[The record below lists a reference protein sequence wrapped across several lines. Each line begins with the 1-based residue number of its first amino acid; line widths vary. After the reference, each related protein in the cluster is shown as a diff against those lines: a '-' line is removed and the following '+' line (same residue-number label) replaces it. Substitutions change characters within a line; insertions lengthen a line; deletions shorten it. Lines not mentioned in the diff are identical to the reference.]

1 MMSTGLDDSADFPD
15 LTSVRIATTVKTCS
29 RIFPRVLLIVL
40 VGSHFSS
47 CSFPTRRAATRDR
60 AFIRYWP
67 PPESEK
73 RLRLAVKDLIDVK
86 GVVTTAGSQYL
97 AKNRAPASRD
107 AECLTNAR
115 KRNVEIV
122 GKTNLTE
129 FAFGGSGINEYFG
142 TPKNHF
148 NGRRRLIPGGS
159 SSGSAVAVAN
169 GMADVAFGTDTAG
182 SVRVPAA
189 CCGILGLKT
198 TFGLISLKGVFP
210 LSPNNLDTVGPM
222 ARDISHLVEGMD
234 LLEDGFAA
242 KYRRAVADNP
252 SAEEITI
259 GRLYLDGT
267 DPAIDE
273 AIDHALA
280 MRKFKVI
287 RLGKAFKENW
297 NQADKYGR
305 IVATADGWLNGRE
318 YLNKKG
324 VTATTKAGILLGELE
339 YKNNYREALQVRA
352 RWRNTLRQVFKRVDF
367 IALPTLQRM
376 PPRLPF
382 FGRSTIF
389 EALVLD
395 LQNTEAVSLAG
406 NPAIAIPIPLDVKHG
421 GLTSL
426 QLVGPRL
433 SEAQLVNAARLLETN
448 ENASTG
454 Q

>member
-1 MMSTGLDDSADFPD
+1 M
-15 LTSVRIATTVKTCS
+15 KTPS
-29 RIFPRVLLIVL
+29 PILLRLLIAVL
-40 VGSHFSS
+40 VVGGFNG
-47 CSFPTRRAATRDR
+47 CSFPTRRAATKDR

-67 PPESEK
+67 PPESGE

-86 GVVTTAGSQYL
+86 GVVTTAGSQFL

-107 AECLTNAR
+107 AECLTTAR

-129 FAFGGSGINEYFG
+129 FALGGSGINEYFG
-142 TPKNHF
+142 TPRNYF

-198 TFGLISLKGVFP
+198 TFGLVSLKGVFP

-222 ARDISHLVEGMD
+222 AKDIPHLVEGMD

-242 KYRRAVADNP
+242 KYRRAVAAEP
-252 SAEEITI
+252 SAEDITI
-259 GRLYLDGT
+259 GRLYIDGT
-267 DPAIDE
+267 DPAIDR
-273 AIDHALA
+273 AIDEALA
-280 MRKFKVI
+280 ARNFKVI

-305 IVATADGWLNGRE
+305 IVATADAWLNGRE
-318 YLNKKG
+318 YLDEKG
-324 VTATTKAGILLGELE
+324 VTPTTKAGILLGELE
-339 YKNNYREALQVRA
+339 YKNNYRKAMLVRA
-352 RWRNTLRQVFKRVDF
+352 RWRNTLRQAFKRVDF
-367 IALPTLQRM
+367 IALPTLRRM
-376 PPRLPF
+376 PPKLPF
-382 FGRSTIF
+382 FGRSTVF

-395 LQNTEAVSLAG
+395 LQNTEAVNLAG
-406 NPAIAIPIPLDVKHG
+406 NPAIAIPIPLDVKEG
-421 GLTSL
+421 NLTSL

-433 SEAQLVNAARLLETN
+433 SEAELVNAARLFETN
-448 ENASTG
+448 ENASAG
-454 Q
+454 R

>member
-1 MMSTGLDDSADFPD
+1 M
-15 LTSVRIATTVKTCS
+15 KTPS
-29 RIFPRVLLIVL
+29 PILPRLLIAVL
-40 VGSHFSS
+40 VVGGFNG
-47 CSFPTRRAATRDR
+47 CSFPTRRAATKDR

-67 PPESEK
+67 PPESGE

-142 TPKNHF
+142 TPRNYF

-198 TFGLISLKGVFP
+198 TFGLVSLKGVFP

-222 ARDISHLVEGMD
+222 AKDVPHLVEGMD

-242 KYRRAVADNP
+242 KYRRAVAAEP
-252 SAEEITI
+252 SAEDITI

-267 DPAIDE
+267 DPAIDR
-273 AIDHALA
+273 AIDDALA
-280 MRKFKVI
+280 ARNFKVI

-305 IVATADGWLNGRE
+305 IVATADAWLNGRE
-318 YLNKKG
+318 YLDEKG
-324 VTATTKAGILLGELE
+324 VTPTTKAGILLGELE
-339 YKNNYREALQVRA
+339 YKNNYREAMLVRA
-352 RWRNTLRQVFKRVDF
+352 RWRNTLRQAFKRVDF
-367 IALPTLQRM
+367 IALPTLRRM
-376 PPRLPF
+376 PPKLPF
-382 FGRSTIF
+382 FGRSTVF

-395 LQNTEAVSLAG
+395 LQNTEAVNLAG
-406 NPAIAIPIPLDVKHG
+406 NPAIAIPIPLDVKDG
-421 GLTSL
+421 SLTSL

-433 SEAQLVNAARLLETN
+433 SEAELVNAARLFETK
-448 ENASTG
+448 ESASAG
-454 Q
+454 R

>member
-1 MMSTGLDDSADFPD
+1 M
-15 LTSVRIATTVKTCS
+15 KTPS
-29 RIFPRVLLIVL
+29 PILLRLLIAVL
-40 VGSHFSS
+40 VVGGFNG
-47 CSFPTRRAATRDR
+47 CSFPTRRAATKDR

-67 PPESEK
+67 PPESGE

-86 GVVTTAGSQYL
+86 GVVTTAGSQFL

-107 AECLTNAR
+107 AECLTTAR

-129 FAFGGSGINEYFG
+129 FALGGSGINEYFG
-142 TPKNHF
+142 TPRNYF

-198 TFGLISLKGVFP
+198 TFGLVSLKGVFP

-222 ARDISHLVEGMD
+222 AKDVPHLVEGMD

-242 KYRRAVADNP
+242 KYRRAVAAEP
-252 SAEEITI
+252 SAEDITI
-259 GRLYLDGT
+259 GRLYIDGT
-267 DPAIDE
+267 DPAIDR
-273 AIDHALA
+273 AIDEALA
-280 MRKFKVI
+280 ARNFKVI

-305 IVATADGWLNGRE
+305 IVATADAWLNGRE
-318 YLNKKG
+318 YLDEKG
-324 VTATTKAGILLGELE
+324 VTPTTKAGILLGELE
-339 YKNNYREALQVRA
+339 YKNNYRKAMLVRA
-352 RWRNTLRQVFKRVDF
+352 RWRNTLRQAFKRVDF
-367 IALPTLQRM
+367 IALPTLRRM
-376 PPRLPF
+376 PPKLPF
-382 FGRSTIF
+382 FGRSTVF

-395 LQNTEAVSLAG
+395 LQNTEAVNLAG
-406 NPAIAIPIPLDVKHG
+406 NPAIAIPIPLDVKDG
-421 GLTSL
+421 SLTSL

-433 SEAQLVNAARLLETN
+433 SEAELVNAARLFETK
-448 ENASTG
+448 ESASAG
-454 Q
+454 R

>member
-1 MMSTGLDDSADFPD
+1 MLFVGQFNG
-15 LTSVRIATTVKTCS
+15 CS
-29 RIFPRVLLIVL
+29 L
-40 VGSHFSS
+40 
-47 CSFPTRRAATRDR
+47 PTRRAATKDR

-67 PPESEK
+67 PPEPGD

-129 FAFGGSGINEYFG
+129 LAFGGSGINEYFG
-142 TPKNHF
+142 TPRNYF

-198 TFGLISLKGVFP
+198 TFGLVSLKGVFP

-222 ARDISHLVEGMD
+222 AKDVPHLVEGMD

-242 KYRRAVADNP
+242 KYRQAVAANP

-273 AIDHALA
+273 AIDRALA
-280 MRKFKVI
+280 ARNFKVI
-287 RLGKAFKENW
+287 RLGKAFKQNW
-297 NQADKYGR
+297 DQADKYGR
-305 IVATADGWLNGRE
+305 IVATADAWLNGRE
-318 YLNKKG
+318 YLDKKG
-324 VTATTKAGILLGELE
+324 VTPTTKAGIVLGELE
-339 YKNNYREALQVRA
+339 YKNNYREALLVRA
-352 RWRNTLRQVFKRVDF
+352 RWRKTLRQVFERVDF

-376 PPRLPF
+376 PPKLPF
-382 FGRSTIF
+382 FGRSAVF

-395 LQNTEAVSLAG
+395 LQNTEPVNLAG
-406 NPAIAIPIPLDVKHG
+406 NPAIAIPIPLDVKEG
-421 GLTSL
+421 SLTSL

-433 SEAQLVNAARLLETN
+433 SEADLVNAARLFEQN
-448 ENASTG
+448 QSASASR
-454 Q
+454 

>member
-1 MMSTGLDDSADFPD
+1 M
-15 LTSVRIATTVKTCS
+15 TSVRFARIVKTCS
-29 RIFPRVLLIVL
+29 PVLPPLLIAVL
-40 VGSHFSS
+40 FVGQFNG
-47 CSFPTRRAATRDR
+47 CSLPTRRAATKDR

-67 PPESEK
+67 PPESDE

-129 FAFGGSGINEYFG
+129 LAFGGSGINEYFG
-142 TPKNHF
+142 TPRNYF

-198 TFGLISLKGVFP
+198 TFGLVSLKGVFP

-222 ARDISHLVEGMD
+222 AKDVPHLVEGMD

-242 KYRRAVADNP
+242 KYRQAVAANP

-273 AIDHALA
+273 AIDRALA
-280 MRKFKVI
+280 ARNFKVI
-287 RLGKAFKENW
+287 RLGKAFKQNW
-297 NQADKYGR
+297 DQADKYGR
-305 IVATADGWLNGRE
+305 IVATADAWLNGRE
-318 YLNKKG
+318 YLDKKG
-324 VTATTKAGILLGELE
+324 VTPTTKAGIVLGELE
-339 YKNNYREALQVRA
+339 YKNNYREALLVRA
-352 RWRNTLRQVFKRVDF
+352 RWRKTLRQVFERVDF

-376 PPRLPF
+376 PPKLPF
-382 FGRSTIF
+382 FGRSAVF

-395 LQNTEAVSLAG
+395 LQNTEPVNLAG
-406 NPAIAIPIPLDVKHG
+406 NPAIAIPIPLDVKEG
-421 GLTSL
+421 SLTSL

-433 SEAQLVNAARLLETN
+433 SEADLVNAARLFEQN
-448 ENASTG
+448 QSASASR
-454 Q
+454 

>member
-1 MMSTGLDDSADFPD
+1 MIRVFSRSSGPDAGNLYLSGWWFPSH
-15 LTSVRIATTVKTCS
+15 LRPLANVVKIDRS
-29 RIFPRVLLIVL
+29 IFPRLLVAVL
-40 VGSHFSS
+40 VVGHFNG
-47 CSFPTRRAATRDR
+47 CSLPMRRAATKDR

-67 PPESEK
+67 PPPESGE

-86 GVVTTAGSQYL
+86 GVVTTAGSEYL

-115 KRNVEIV
+115 NRNVEIV

-142 TPKNHF
+142 TPRNRF
-148 NGRRRLIPGGS
+148 NGRHKLIPGGS

-198 TFGLISLKGVFP
+198 TFGLVSLQGVFP

-222 ARDISHLVEGMD
+222 ARDVPHLVEGMD

-242 KYRRAVADNP
+242 KYRRAVAANP
-252 SAEEITI
+252 SPAEITV

-267 DPAIDE
+267 DPAIDK
-273 AIDHALA
+273 AIDQVLA
-280 MRKFKVI
+280 AKKFKVI
-287 RLGKAFKENW
+287 RLGKRFKENW
-297 NQADKYGR
+297 DQADKYGR
-305 IVATADGWLNGRE
+305 IVATADAWLNGRE
-318 YLNKKG
+318 YLGKKG
-324 VTATTKAGILLGELE
+324 VSATTKAGILLGELE
-339 YKNNYREALQVRA
+339 YNNNYREAMLVRA
-352 RWRNTLRQVFKRVDF
+352 RWRKTLREVFKRVDF
-367 IALPTLQRM
+367 IAVPTLQRM
-376 PPRLPF
+376 PPKLPF
-382 FGRSTIF
+382 FGRSAMF

-395 LQNTEAVSLAG
+395 LQNTEPVNLAG
-406 NPAIAIPIPLDVKHG
+406 NPAIAIPIPLNVKDG
-421 GLTSL
+421 SLTSL

-433 SEAQLVNAARLLETN
+433 SEAELAAR
-448 ENASTG
+448 
-454 Q
+454 

>member
-1 MMSTGLDDSADFPD
+1 MLASFAAVADRRAF
-15 LTSVRIATTVKTCS
+15 VGQFNGCS
-29 RIFPRVLLIVL
+29 L
-40 VGSHFSS
+40 
-47 CSFPTRRAATRDR
+47 PTRRAATKDR

-67 PPESEK
+67 PPESDE

-142 TPKNHF
+142 TPRNYF

-198 TFGLISLKGVFP
+198 TFGLVSLKGVFP

-222 ARDISHLVEGMD
+222 AKDVPHLVEGMD

-242 KYRRAVADNP
+242 KYRQAVAANP

-267 DPAIDE
+267 DPAID
-273 AIDHALA
+273 
-280 MRKFKVI
+280 
-287 RLGKAFKENW
+287 
-297 NQADKYGR
+297 
-305 IVATADGWLNGRE
+305 
-318 YLNKKG
+318 
-324 VTATTKAGILLGELE
+324 
-339 YKNNYREALQVRA
+339 
-352 RWRNTLRQVFKRVDF
+352 
-367 IALPTLQRM
+367 
-376 PPRLPF
+376 
-382 FGRSTIF
+382 
-389 EALVLD
+389 
-395 LQNTEAVSLAG
+395 
-406 NPAIAIPIPLDVKHG
+406 
-421 GLTSL
+421 
-426 QLVGPRL
+426 
-433 SEAQLVNAARLLETN
+433 
-448 ENASTG
+448 
-454 Q
+454 

>member
-1 MMSTGLDDSADFPD
+1 MKTPSPILPR
-15 LTSVRIATTVKTCS
+15 LLIATLVVGQFNGCS
-29 RIFPRVLLIVL
+29 LPA
-40 VGSHFSS
+40 
-47 CSFPTRRAATRDR
+47 RRAATKDR

-67 PPESEK
+67 PPESDE

-86 GVVTTAGSQYL
+86 GVVTTAGSQYV

-115 KRNVEIV
+115 KRNVDIV

-142 TPKNHF
+142 TPRNYF

-169 GMADVAFGTDTAG
+169 ETADVAFGTDTAG

-198 TFGLISLKGVFP
+198 TFGLVSLKGVFP

-222 ARDISHLVEGMD
+222 ARNVPRLVEGMD

-242 KYRRAVADNP
+242 KYRRAVGAKP
-252 SAEEITI
+252 SAKDITI

-267 DPAIDE
+267 DPAIDR
-273 AIDHALA
+273 AIDNALA
-280 MRKFKVI
+280 ARNFKVI
-287 RLGKAFKENW
+287 KLGTLFKENW
-297 NQADKYGR
+297 LQADKYGR
-305 IVATADGWLNGRE
+305 IVATADAWLNGRE
-318 YLNKKG
+318 YLDKKG
-324 VTATTKAGILLGELE
+324 VTPTTKAGIVLGELE
-339 YKNNYREALQVRA
+339 YKNNYREALLVRA
-352 RWRNTLRQVFKRVDF
+352 RWRRTLRQVFERVDF

-376 PPRLPF
+376 PPKLPF
-382 FGRSTIF
+382 FGRSAAF
-389 EALVLD
+389 EVLVLD
-395 LQNTEAVSLAG
+395 LQNTEAVNLAG
-406 NPAIAIPIPLDVKHG
+406 NPAIAIPIPLNVKEG
-421 GLTSL
+421 SLTSL

-433 SEAQLVNAARLLETN
+433 SEAELVNAARLFEQN
-448 ENASTG
+448 ESASASR
-454 Q
+454 

>member
-1 MMSTGLDDSADFPD
+1 M
-15 LTSVRIATTVKTCS
+15 KTCPS
-29 RIFPRVLLIVL
+29 TLLRLLIAVL
-40 VGSHFSS
+40 VAGNFNG
-47 CSFPTRRAATRDR
+47 CALPMRRAATKDR

-67 PPESEK
+67 PPPESGE

-107 AECLTNAR
+107 AECLTIAR

-142 TPKNHF
+142 TPRNRF
-148 NGRRRLIPGGS
+148 NGKRRLIPGGS

-198 TFGLISLKGVFP
+198 TFGLVSLKGVFP

-222 ARDISHLVEGMD
+222 AKDVPHLVEGMD

-242 KYRRAVADNP
+242 KYRRAVAANP

-273 AIDHALA
+273 AIDRALA
-280 MRKFKVI
+280 VRNFKVI

-297 NQADKYGR
+297 DQADNYGR
-305 IVATADGWLNGRE
+305 IVATADAWLNGRE
-318 YLNKKG
+318 YLDKKG
-324 VTATTKAGILLGELE
+324 VTPTTKAGIVLGELE
-339 YKNNYREALQVRA
+339 YKNNYREALLVRA
-352 RWRNTLRQVFKRVDF
+352 RWRKTLRQVFERVDF

-376 PPRLPF
+376 PPKLPF
-382 FGRSTIF
+382 FGRSAAF

-395 LQNTEAVSLAG
+395 LQNTEPVNLAG
-406 NPAIAIPIPLDVKHG
+406 NPAIAIPIPLDSKEG
-421 GLTSL
+421 SLTSL

-433 SEAQLVNAARLLETN
+433 SEAELVNAARLFEQN
-448 ENASTG
+448 ESPSASR
-454 Q
+454 

>member
-1 MMSTGLDDSADFPD
+1 
-15 LTSVRIATTVKTCS
+15 VKTCS
-29 RIFPRVLLIVL
+29 PVLPPLLIAVLLA
-40 VGSHFSS
+40 GQFNG
-47 CSFPTRRAATRDR
+47 CSLPTRRAATKDR

-67 PPESEK
+67 PPEPGD

-129 FAFGGSGINEYFG
+129 LAFGGSGINEYFG
-142 TPKNHF
+142 TPRNYF

-198 TFGLISLKGVFP
+198 TFGLVSLKGVFP

-222 ARDISHLVEGMD
+222 ARDVPHLVEGMD

-242 KYRRAVADNP
+242 KYRQAVAAQP
-252 SAEEITI
+252 SADDITI

-273 AIDHALA
+273 AIDRALA
-280 MRKFKVI
+280 ARNFKVI

-297 NQADKYGR
+297 DQADKYGR
-305 IVATADGWLNGRE
+305 VIATADAWLNGRE
-318 YLNKKG
+318 YLDKKG
-324 VTATTKAGILLGELE
+324 VTPTTKAGILLGELE
-339 YKNNYREALQVRA
+339 YKNNYREALLFRA
-352 RWRNTLRQVFKRVDF
+352 RWRNMLRQVFKRVDF

-376 PPRLPF
+376 PPKLPF
-382 FGRSTIF
+382 FGRSAVF

-395 LQNTEAVSLAG
+395 LQNTEAVNFAG
-406 NPAIAIPIPLDVKHG
+406 NPAIAIPIPLDVKEG
-421 GLTSL
+421 SLTSL

-433 SEAQLVNAARLLETN
+433 SEAELVNAARLFEQN
-448 ENASTG
+448 ESPSASR
-454 Q
+454 

>member
-1 MMSTGLDDSADFPD
+1 
-15 LTSVRIATTVKTCS
+15 VKTCPS
-29 RIFPRVLLIVL
+29 TLLRLLVAVL
-40 VGSHFSS
+40 VAGNFNG
-47 CSFPTRRAATRDR
+47 CSLPIRRAATKDR
-60 AFIRYWP
+60 AFIRYWQP
-67 PPESEK
+67 PPESGE

-97 AKNRAPASRD
+97 ARNGAPASRD

-142 TPKNHF
+142 TPRNRF

-159 SSGSAVAVAN
+159 SSGSAVAVAD

-198 TFGLISLKGVFP
+198 TFGLVSLKGVFP

-222 ARDISHLVEGMD
+222 ARDVPRLVEGME

-242 KYRRAVADNP
+242 KYRRAVAANP

-267 DPAIDE
+267 DPAIDS
-273 AIDHALA
+273 AIDRALA
-280 MRKFKVI
+280 ARNFKVI

-297 NQADKYGR
+297 DEADKYGR
-305 IVATADGWLNGRE
+305 VVATADAWLNGRE
-318 YLNKKG
+318 YLDKKG
-324 VTATTKAGILLGELE
+324 VTPTTKAGILLGELE
-339 YKNNYREALQVRA
+339 YKNNYREALLVRA

-367 IALPTLQRM
+367 IAVPTLQRM
-376 PPRLPF
+376 PPKLPF
-382 FGRSTIF
+382 FGRSAAF

-395 LQNTEAVSLAG
+395 LQNTEPVNLAG
-406 NPAIAIPIPLDVKHG
+406 NPAIAIPIPFDVKEG
-421 GLTSL
+421 SLTSL

-433 SEAQLVNAARLLETN
+433 SEAELVNAARLLKINETP
-448 ENASTG
+448 STAR
-454 Q
+454 

>member
-1 MMSTGLDDSADFPD
+1 
-15 LTSVRIATTVKTCS
+15 VKTS
-29 RIFPRVLLIVL
+29 SPILPRLLIAAL
-40 VGSHFSS
+40 ALGYFNG
-47 CSFPTRRAATRDR
+47 CSLPIRRTATKDR

-67 PPESEK
+67 PPESGE

-115 KRNVEIV
+115 NRNVEIV

-142 TPKNHF
+142 TPRNHF

-198 TFGLISLKGVFP
+198 TFGLVSLKGVFP

-222 ARDISHLVEGMD
+222 ARDIPHLVEGMD

-242 KYRRAVADNP
+242 KYRRAVANNP
-252 SAEEITI
+252 SPEDITI
-259 GRLYLDGT
+259 GRLYIDGT
-267 DPAIDE
+267 DPAIDR

-280 MRKFKVI
+280 TRKFKVI
-287 RLGKAFKENW
+287 KLGKAFKENW
-297 NQADKYGR
+297 EQADKYGR

-318 YLNKKG
+318 YLDKKG
-324 VTATTKAGILLGELE
+324 VTPTTKAGILLGELE
-339 YKNNYREALQVRA
+339 YKNNYREALLVRA

-367 IALPTLQRM
+367 IALPTLRRM
-376 PPRLPF
+376 PPKLPF
-382 FGRSTIF
+382 FGRSTVF

-395 LQNTEAVSLAG
+395 LQNTEAVNLAG
-406 NPAIAIPIPLDVKHG
+406 NPAIAIPIPLEVKEG
-421 GLTSL
+421 SLTSL
-426 QLVGPRL
+426 QLIGPRL
-433 SEAQLVNAARLLETN
+433 SEPELVNAARLFETK
-448 ENASTG
+448 ESASTER
-454 Q
+454 